1 MWKIKLVGFLTE
13 AGNKVS
19 LSTYQVVLSVG
30 FQFLGSSQQDEYMG
44 C

>member
-1 MWKIKLVGFLTE
+1 MWKIKPAGFLAE
-13 AGNKVS
+13 GGNVS